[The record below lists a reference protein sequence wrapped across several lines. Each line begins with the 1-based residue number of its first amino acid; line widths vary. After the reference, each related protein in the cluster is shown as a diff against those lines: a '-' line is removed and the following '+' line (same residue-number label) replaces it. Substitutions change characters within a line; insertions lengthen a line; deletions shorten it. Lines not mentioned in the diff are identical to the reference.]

1 MKSGL
6 GSASPAHSGFV
17 KSAIVNGETHGDVI
31 LEHGL
36 MGLESE
42 SSSVSKWLRN
52 SELREFVQ
60 ISLGYEI
67 R

>member
-6 GSASPAHSGFV
+6 GSASSAHSGFV
-17 KSAIVNGETHGDVI
+17 QSAIVNGETHGDVI

-52 SELREFVQ
+52 SELREFVH